1 VCEVWDQM
9 SQWVV
14 ITALLQCLDQLKTS
28 AVHEMV
34 QWLSDFWMS
43 NNNNKMAVVS
53 VDDNSL

>member
-1 VCEVWDQM
+1 M